1 MFAALRRLWEER
13 EASVLIEA
21 PLPFRAGPLVSQRLQ
36 ILLGFLEPT
45 RGSLSYI
52 VRKIPKS
59 LFRVTSLW
67 FLIPLIVLMALEL
80 PSAPGRILQK
90 FGADF
95 VAGWLCQLVFLSLL
109 IDALKGT
116 LPRAAM
122 LIPII
127 FYSSYYFEFWQQG
140 VHVKLESDEL
150 RRTNPGMIVQFDSKL
165 HSLVVDQADVFAAT
179 HSIPVVYQ
187 REPSYVRDG
196 YLSYRLIARN
206 EIEAYLRR
214 NADDVQVFSVYLN
227 DKIQSNAKELRI
239 PERPPHKIIS
249 VSGYDDPGEG
259 WKDWNIGFQITTASF
274 EGQVRGVFKSGYVG
288 RLPIVPF
295 FTIGCKFSS
304 ETSKRT
310 CQAEFA
316 TERVPIESRPNSVDR
331 TLYPDPV
338 SIMLGIKAL
347 SDNQIAHFRNSD
359 VGDDHP
365 MRAAPGED
373 AAFGAL
379 QDIVSGR
386 SPAISWATSFLIASN
401 PSRLA
406 PFAAVMT
413 KRFLDLSQTGAVVV
427 PGRTRTGQAVGG
439 WDRRPWPGGICDRA
453 GPAVRLRAKRQQ
465 HTG

>member
-1 MFAALRRLWEER
+1 
-13 EASVLIEA
+13 
-21 PLPFRAGPLVSQRLQ
+21 
-36 ILLGFLEPT
+36 
-45 RGSLSYI
+45 
-52 VRKIPKS
+52 
-59 LFRVTSLW
+59 
-67 FLIPLIVLMALEL
+67 
-80 PSAPGRILQK
+80 
-90 FGADF
+90 
-95 VAGWLCQLVFLSLL
+95 
-109 IDALKGT
+109 
-116 LPRAAM
+116 
-122 LIPII
+122 
-127 FYSSYYFEFWQQG
+127 
-140 VHVKLESDEL
+140 
-150 RRTNPGMIVQFDSKL
+150 
-165 HSLVVDQADVFAAT
+165 LVVDQADVFAAT

-239 PERPPHKIIS
+239 PEHPPHKIIS

-259 WKDWNIGFQITTASF
+259 WKDWNIGFQITAASF

-304 ETSKRT
+304 ETSKRR

-338 SIMLGIKAL
+338 SIMLGINAL
-347 SDNQIAHFRNSD
+347 SDNQIVHFRNSD

-379 QDIVSGR
+379 QDIVIGR
-386 SPAISWATSFLIASN
+386 RPAVSWATSFLVANN

-406 PFAAVMT
+406 PFASVMT

-427 PGRTRTGQAVGG
+427 PGRLEQARLLAGGIVALGPAEFATVQGQLSDFARRDNIIRDEYPLLYLRLADVGPRMYSIYRDQFLDQNATERDKLLAVTAICRIGQADSELISAINSEWAKFDSGELTDNNYQTALFVALLKLGQESTIKDTGRPNSRILRGWYEAVLAGRGKTDVG
-439 WDRRPWPGGICDRA
+439 PNNCMPMEWPENTYV
-453 GPAVRLRAKRQQ
+453 PAFLAPRLRWANERWVLAD
-465 HTG
+465 